1 MSHKH
6 GSWWYNGDFFTTY
19 IYWHHFFQTGEFCPQ
34 ANKVYGIFATIH
46 RITILFSSWSR
57 FRLMF
62 VQLLAL
68 QWPISLINQTQF
80 LIRHPIQSIHR
91 STFNNL
97 MIGIS
102 KHPQYPQNA
111 SKWFRE
117 VCSSKKWTALYR
129 HHLVDFMQPNLTGG
143 ASENSVGT
151 ISSSVSGYSSRDVPP
166 TSFIHIDPLNDD
178 MIRFDPS
185 WTSCSTGLVTV
196 QYRWS
201 CHYQYFGFLAPFPIL
216 SVSRSSINTQKRDI
230 LSLIC
235 NFYVH
240 G

>member
-1 MSHKH
+1 MS
-6 GSWWYNGDFFTTY
+6 
-19 IYWHHFFQTGEFCPQ
+19 FFQLV
-34 ANKVYGIFATIH
+34 NFALRQKGVVNFLTNHWIA
-46 RITILFSSWSR
+46 TLFSSWSR

-68 QWPISLINQTQF
+68 QWLISLINQTQF
-80 LIRHPIQSIHR
+80 QIRHPIQWIHR
-91 STFNNL
+91 STYH

-102 KHPQYPQNA
+102 KHPQFLQND

-117 VCSSKKWTALYR
+117 VSDFKNSAQLSSTNFN
-129 HHLVDFMQPNLTGG
+129 LVDFMQPNLTGG

-185 WTSCSTGLVTV
+185 WTSCRVLV
-196 QYRWS
+196 
-201 CHYQYFGFLAPFPIL
+201 
-216 SVSRSSINTQKRDI
+216 
-230 LSLIC
+230 
-235 NFYVH
+235 
-240 G
+240 

>member
-1 MSHKH
+1 MTHGDKKRWILYTKYFFKLVHFALEQNGVVIAMSHR
-6 GSWWYNGDFFTTY
+6 
-19 IYWHHFFQTGEFCPQ
+19 I
-34 ANKVYGIFATIH
+34 AT
-46 RITILFSSWSR
+46 LFSSWSR

-68 QWPISLINQTQF
+68 QWPISLINQMQF
-80 LIRHPIQSIHR
+80 QIRHPIQWIHR
-91 STFNNL
+91 STYH

-102 KHPQYPQNA
+102 KHPQFLQNA

-117 VCSSKKWTALYR
+117 VCLKKMHSSLAPTY
-129 HHLVDFMQPNLTGG
+129 LVDFMQPNLTGG

-216 SVSRSSINTQKRDI
+216 SVSRSSINTQKKR
-230 LSLIC
+230 
-235 NFYVH
+235 
-240 G
+240 